1 MNQYQKPILRAYMA
15 IACVWLAW
23 AASGCG
29 EKIQPG
35 NQAGAAGKTFKAAT
49 AVAALTSQ
57 PIVHEAVGAVTART
71 RATLAAKIMGTVT
84 AVHVR
89 ESDRVSEGQLLI
101 EIDPRTVAAQRR
113 QAEAGLAEAKK
124 AYDAIVAARDSA
136 ASMAELA
143 KATYQR
149 YVQLMKNESA
159 SKQEFDEVTARY
171 RQAEAG
177 LAQARAMVEATAE
190 KVRQAEAAVSASRV
204 MDADSR
210 VTAPYD
216 GVITQR
222 FVDPGSLAGPG
233 TPLLAIRS
241 ASGYRVDLVIPENLT
256 PFMKQGLAV
265 ALQVPALAHP
275 EIRGTVSTVIP
286 FSDPASHS
294 FVVQVDIPA
303 TAGLQEGQYAKGRFV
318 VGAAERILV
327 PAKALVSRGQLTGV
341 YWIDPERTARF
352 RLVRT
357 GNAEGENI
365 EVLSGLRAGDRYVVE
380 PGVQIADGMK
390 VEGVS

>member
-1 MNQYQKPILRAYMA
+1 MNQYQKTILRAYMA

-23 AASGCG
+23 AAFGCG

-35 NQAGAAGKTFKAAT
+35 NRTGAAGRTFKAAT
-49 AVAALTSQ
+49 AVAALTSR
-57 PIVHEAVGAVTART
+57 PIVYEAVGTITART

-101 EIDPRTVAAQRR
+101 EIDPRTVAAQRK

-124 AYDAIVAARDSA
+124 AYDATIAARDSA

-159 SKQEFDEVTARY
+159 SRQEFDEVTARY

-216 GVITQR
+216 GTITQR

-256 PFMKQGLAV
+256 PFMNQGLDV
-265 ALQVPALAHP
+265 AIQVPALAHP
-275 EIRGTVSTVIP
+275 EMRGTVSTVIP

-294 FVVQVDIPA
+294 FVVQVDIPVA
-303 TAGLQEGQYAKGRFV
+303 AGLQEGQYAKGRFV

-327 PAKALVSRGQLTGV
+327 PAKALVLRGQLTGV

-357 GNAEGENI
+357 GNAEGDDI
-365 EVLSGLRAGDRYVVE
+365 EVISGLRPGDRYVVE
-380 PGVQIADGMK
+380 PGVQITDGMK
-390 VEGVS
+390 VEG